1 LPLVPLVPLV
11 PLAML
16 LSVQVPAKVP
26 VVLAQ

>member
-1 LPLVPLVPLV
+1 LPLARLALV

-16 LSVQVPAKVP
+16 LPVQVPAKVP

>member
-1 LPLVPLVPLV
+1 LARLALVPLV

-16 LSVQVPAKVP
+16 LPVQVPAKVP

>member
-1 LPLVPLVPLV
+1 LALVPLVPLV

-16 LSVQVPAKVP
+16 LPVQVPAKVP

>member
-1 LPLVPLVPLV
+1 LALVPLV

-16 LSVQVPAKVP
+16 AMLLPVQVPAKVP